1 MNTINEDYFFK
12 NEISLT
18 KIHGGGYYIYSRIQ
32 TIIKNSSG
40 SLLVF
45 ILLNIMGG
53 YTMKKTKKILALGL
67 SFVMMLG
74 LCLTAGTAYAA
85 GDVASKEVSTAE
97 AFKEAFENETDGEI
111 RITGSFTITEP
122 METNPIPK
130 TIIDERENPGTGY
143 LANLINID
151 SQEEY
156 EFNNVTFVANTKTR
170 NLLSINGDADVTL
183 TGITYDHT
191 RAYAGAPIVVKDKAS
206 ILVQEEQ
213 VLNLGKNSWYGVNVD
228 GHASADFAS
237 ANIECHTSDENNT
250 QSVVCLDSI
259 DVDVRG
265 LSYSQVTTAAD
276 GGANSTQVA
285 YVLADDLADF
295 IMAKTAVNADVKAVY
310 VTEEIPL
317 TKTLTLSEPM
327 TIECV
332 GNLSAF
338 VAKGFD
344 TKDNVVTVTS
354 KDVQLNNV
362 KIVTDESTKSG
373 LHIYG
378 GEVTAT
384 HLTVDNRNTAGG
396 AAVVLNGGQLDLNG
410 TTTFQLGENS
420 WGGINIDN
428 RSNVDPV
435 LNIAN
440 NATINVSSPDESVGL
455 YYVDADKQDS
465 ILLENVVNLP
475 ETVTVT
481 MNNKEVTVNNGVI
494 TEPTQPTDPTTPGE
508 DSKPEQPEQETITI
522 TMKAIVD
529 GKEVNLEELGL
540 TLEDT
545 QIKGIAKG
553 SVLSEANLKELDSMK
568 DGFNFE
574 GYTFKG
580 FFLDVEGTEALKANV
595 PFNED
600 TTIYM
605 IWDKNIDVTVT
616 PNPEDTDKPVQDT
629 TNKPEQKPAES
640 DKTVKTDDNSQTI
653 LYGLMLSLSVV
664 GAGIV
669 VLNKK
674 REKLLNK

>member
-1 MNTINEDYFFK
+1 
-12 NEISLT
+12 
-18 KIHGGGYYIYSRIQ
+18 
-32 TIIKNSSG
+32 
-40 SLLVF
+40 
-45 ILLNIMGG
+45 
-53 YTMKKTKKILALGL
+53 MKKTRKILALGL

-85 GDVASKEVSTAE
+85 GDVASTEVSTAE

-151 SQEEY
+151 SQEKY
-156 EFNNVTFVANTKTR
+156 EFNNVTFVANTKTK
-170 NLLSINGDADVTL
+170 NLLSINGGANVTISNS
-183 TGITYDHT
+183 TFHHEE
-191 RAYAGAPIVVKDKAS
+191 ASAGAPVIINQSVAS
-206 ILVQEEQ
+206 FTGV
-213 VLNLGKNSWYGVNVD
+213 NKMSLGQNSWYGINVD
-228 GHASADFAS
+228 GNLAKAYF
-237 ANIECHTSDENNT
+237 SDGTIDCQTLDNNPT
-250 QSVVCLDSI
+250 QSVVCTDNFGWVDSLNLSTVMT
-259 DVDVRG
+259 DDGESRQLAYVNADDLVDFITAKKDKNVVEVNVREDIQLKETFNISEAMTIIG
-265 LSYSQVTTAAD
+265 D
-276 GGANSTQVA
+276 GGA
-285 YVLADDLADF
+285 
-295 IMAKTAVNADVKAVY
+295 
-310 VTEEIPL
+310 
-317 TKTLTLSEPM
+317 
-327 TIECV
+327 
-332 GNLSAF
+332 F
-338 VAKGFD
+338 VADNFT

-354 KDVQLNNV
+354 KGVQLNNV

-420 WGGINIDN
+420 WGAINIDN

-435 LNIAN
+435 LNIVN

-455 YYVDADKQDS
+455 YYVDTDKQDS

-508 DSKPEQPEQETITI
+508 DSKPEQETITI

-640 DKTVKTDDNSQTI
+640 DKTVKTDDNS
-653 LYGLMLSLSVV
+653 
-664 GAGIV
+664 
-669 VLNKK
+669 
-674 REKLLNK
+674 

>member
-1 MNTINEDYFFK
+1 
-12 NEISLT
+12 
-18 KIHGGGYYIYSRIQ
+18 
-32 TIIKNSSG
+32 
-40 SLLVF
+40 
-45 ILLNIMGG
+45 
-53 YTMKKTKKILALGL
+53 MKKTRKFLALGL

-85 GDVASKEVSTAE
+85 GDVAFKEVSTAE
-97 AFKEAFENETDGEI
+97 AFIEAFENETDGEI

-122 METNPIPK
+122 MNTNPIPK
-130 TIIDERENPGTGY
+130 TIIDERANPGTGY

-151 SQEEY
+151 SQAEY
-156 EFNNVTFVANTKTR
+156 EFNNVTFVANTKTK
-170 NLLSINGDADVTL
+170 NLLSINGGANVTISNS
-183 TGITYDHT
+183 TFNHEE
-191 RAYAGAPIVVKDKAS
+191 ASAGAPVIINQSEAS
-206 ILVQEEQ
+206 FTGV
-213 VLNLGKNSWYGVNVD
+213 NKMSLGQNSWYGINVD
-228 GHASADFAS
+228 GNLAKAYF
-237 ANIECHTSDENNT
+237 SDGTIDCQTLDNKPT
-250 QSVVCLDSI
+250 QSVVCRENNALVYSLKLSVVETI
-259 DVDVRG
+259 DKNG
-265 LSYSQVTTAAD
+265 KEQHA
-276 GGANSTQVA
+276 
-285 YVLADDLADF
+285 F
-295 IMAKTAVNADVKAVY
+295 VNATDLVDFVNAKHNQGQDVTVVRLREDIQLKE
-310 VTEEIPL
+310 TFNIN
-317 TKTLTLSEPM
+317 EPM
-327 TIECV
+327 AIYGE
-332 GNLSAF
+332 GGAF
-338 VAKGFD
+338 VADNFT
-344 TKDNVVTVTS
+344 TKDNVITVTS
-354 KDVQLNNV
+354 DGVELNTL

-378 GEVTAT
+378 VDVKTDGLEI
-384 HLTVDNRNTAGG
+384 DNRKTAGG
-396 AAVVLNGGQLDLNG
+396 AAIVLNGGKLELNAL
-410 TTTFQLGENS
+410 TILQLGENS

-428 RSNVDPV
+428 RFGTEPTLTV
-435 LNIAN
+435 AK
-440 NATINVSSPDESVGL
+440 NASIVITSPKNSVGL
-455 YYVDADKQDS
+455 YYVDADKQDEIPLS
-465 ILLENVVNLP
+465 GNESVVTLP
-475 ETVTVT
+475 ETVIVIF
-481 MNNKEVTVNNGVI
+481 NERKVTVANGMI
-494 TEPTQPTDPTTPGE
+494 TESTDPTTPGG
-508 DSKPEQPEQETITI
+508 DSKPEQETITI

>member
-1 MNTINEDYFFK
+1 
-12 NEISLT
+12 
-18 KIHGGGYYIYSRIQ
+18 
-32 TIIKNSSG
+32 
-40 SLLVF
+40 
-45 ILLNIMGG
+45 
-53 YTMKKTKKILALGL
+53 MKKTRKILALGL

-85 GDVASKEVSTAE
+85 GDVASTEVSTAE

-130 TIIDERENPGTGY
+130 TIIDERANPGTGY

-156 EFNNVTFVANTKTR
+156 EFNDVTFVANTNTK
-170 NLLSINGDADVTL
+170 NLLSINGGANVTISNS
-183 TGITYDHT
+183 TFDHEE
-191 RAYAGAPIVVKDKAS
+191 ASAGAPVIINQSEAS
-206 ILVQEEQ
+206 FTGV
-213 VLNLGKNSWYGVNVD
+213 NKMSLGQNSWYGINVD
-228 GHASADFAS
+228 GNLAKAYF
-237 ANIECHTSDENNT
+237 SDGTIDCQTLDNNPT
-250 QSVVCLDSI
+250 QSVVCSENNALVYSLK
-259 DVDVRG
+259 
-265 LSYSQVTTAAD
+265 LSVVETRDKNGKEQHA
-276 GGANSTQVA
+276 
-285 YVLADDLADF
+285 F
-295 IMAKTAVNADVKAVY
+295 VNATDLVDFVNTKHNQDQDVTVVRLREDIQLKE
-310 VTEEIPL
+310 TFNIN
-317 TKTLTLSEPM
+317 EPM
-327 TIECV
+327 AIYGE
-332 GNLSAF
+332 GGAF
-338 VAKGFD
+338 VADNFT
-344 TKDNVVTVTS
+344 TKDNVITVTS
-354 KDVQLNNV
+354 DGVELNTL

-378 GEVTAT
+378 VDVKTDGLEI
-384 HLTVDNRNTAGG
+384 DNRKTAGG
-396 AAVVLNGGQLDLNG
+396 AAIVLNGGKLELNAL
-410 TTTFQLGENS
+410 TILQLGENS

-428 RSNVDPV
+428 RSGTEPRLTV
-435 LNIAN
+435 AK
-440 NATINVSSPDESVGL
+440 NASIVITSPKNSVGL
-455 YYVDADKQDS
+455 YYVDADKQDEIPLS
-465 ILLENVVNLP
+465 GNESVVTLP

-553 SVLSEANLKELDSMK
+553 SVLSEADLKELDSMK

>member
-1 MNTINEDYFFK
+1 
-12 NEISLT
+12 
-18 KIHGGGYYIYSRIQ
+18 
-32 TIIKNSSG
+32 
-40 SLLVF
+40 
-45 ILLNIMGG
+45 
-53 YTMKKTKKILALGL
+53 
-67 SFVMMLG
+67 MMLG

-97 AFKEAFENETDGEI
+97 AFIEAFENETDGEI

-122 METNPIPK
+122 MKTNPIPK

-156 EFNNVTFVANTKTR
+156 EFNNVAFVANTKTK
-170 NLLSINGDADVTL
+170 NLLSINGGAIVTIMNS
-183 TGITYDHT
+183 TFDHEE
-191 RAYAGAPIVVKDKAS
+191 ASDGAPVIINQSEAS
-206 ILVQEEQ
+206 FTGVNT
-213 VLNLGKNSWYGVNVD
+213 LNLGEKSWYGINVD
-228 GHASADFAS
+228 GNLAKAYF
-237 ANIECHTSDENNT
+237 SDGTIDCQTLDNNPT
-250 QSVVCLDSI
+250 QSVVCSENNALVDSLK
-259 DVDVRG
+259 
-265 LSYSQVTTAAD
+265 LSVVETREKNGKEQRA
-276 GGANSTQVA
+276 
-285 YVLADDLADF
+285 F
-295 IMAKTAVNADVKAVY
+295 VNATDLVDFVNAKHNQGQDVKV
-310 VTEEIPL
+310 VRLREDIQLKETFNIN
-317 TKTLTLSEPM
+317 EPM
-327 TIECV
+327 AIYGE
-332 GNLSAF
+332 GGAF
-338 VAKGFD
+338 VADNFT
-344 TKDNVVTVTS
+344 TKDNVITVTS
-354 KDVQLNNV
+354 DGVELNTL

-378 GEVTAT
+378 VDVKTDGLEI
-384 HLTVDNRNTAGG
+384 DNRKTAGG
-396 AAVVLNGGQLDLNG
+396 AAIVLNGGKLELNAL
-410 TTTFQLGENS
+410 TILQLGENS

-428 RSNVDPV
+428 RFGTEPKLTV
-435 LNIAN
+435 AK
-440 NATINVSSPDESVGL
+440 NASIVITSPKNSVGL
-455 YYVDADKQDS
+455 YYVDADKQDEIPLS
-465 ILLENVVNLP
+465 GNESVVTLP
-475 ETVTVT
+475 ETVIVIF
-481 MNNKEVTVNNGVI
+481 NERKVTVANGMI
-494 TEPTQPTDPTTPGE
+494 TESTDPTTPGE
-508 DSKPEQPEQETITI
+508 DSKPEQETITI

-529 GKEVNLEELGL
+529 GKEVNLEEFGL

>member
-1 MNTINEDYFFK
+1 
-12 NEISLT
+12 
-18 KIHGGGYYIYSRIQ
+18 
-32 TIIKNSSG
+32 
-40 SLLVF
+40 
-45 ILLNIMGG
+45 
-53 YTMKKTKKILALGL
+53 MKKTRKILALGL

-85 GDVASKEVSTAE
+85 GDVASKEVSTAK

-122 METNPIPK
+122 MKTNPIPK

-151 SQEEY
+151 SQEKY
-156 EFNNVTFVANTKTR
+156 EFNNVTFVANTKTK

-344 TKDNVVTVTS
+344 TKDNVITVTS
-354 KDVQLNNV
+354 DGVELNTL

-378 GEVTAT
+378 VDVKTDGLEI
-384 HLTVDNRNTAGG
+384 DNRKTAGG
-396 AAVVLNGGQLDLNG
+396 AAIVLNGGQLDLNG

-428 RSNVDPV
+428 RFGTEPKLTV
-435 LNIAN
+435 AK
-440 NATINVSSPDESVGL
+440 NASIVITSPKNSVGL
-455 YYVDADKQDS
+455 YYVDTDKQDS